1 MAAQQKA
8 ARSFSMLAT
17 AGLALTLSSFVAPVA
32 SAAPEC
38 SDIEVVFARGTDE
51 PPGIGKVGKAFVESL
66 RPMVKGQSI
75 NTYAVRYPATWDFM
89 KAAIGANDM
98 SKRIQSVATQCPD
111 TKIVLGGYS
120 QGAAVVDV
128 VATAPIAG
136 LGYTAPLPASAV
148 PHIAS
153 VVVFGNPSA
162 RIGNPLTRMSTVF
175 GPRTAD
181 LCAPAD
187 PVCSLG
193 RDWDAHVQYQESG
206 LVKLGAEWTAKLIK
220 AADQKPATPATETK
234 KTTQGTSA
242 TTPR

>member
-1 MAAQQKA
+1 MAA
-8 ARSFSMLAT
+8 RRLAVLMTTGMAIALSPLT
-17 AGLALTLSSFVAPVA
+17 APIAT
-32 SAAPEC
+32 AAPEC

-51 PPGIGKVGKAFVESL
+51 PPGIGKVGKSFVEAL
-66 RPMVKGQSI
+66 RPMVKGKSI
-75 NTYAVRYPATWDFM
+75 STYAVKYPATWDFM

-98 SKRIQSVATQCPD
+98 SKRIQTIVAQCPK
-111 TKIVLGGYS
+111 TKIVMGGYS

-136 LGYTAPLPASAV
+136 LGYTAPLPATAV

-187 PVCSLG
+187 PICSLG

-220 AADQKPATPATETK
+220 AADKKPETTK
-234 KTTQGTSA
+234 PVQGTSA
-242 TTPR
+242 STPG

>member
-1 MAAQQKA
+1 
-8 ARSFSMLAT
+8 MLCA
-17 AGLALTLSSFVAPVA
+17 AGLALTLLSPVTAPVA

-38 SDIEVVFARGTDE
+38 PDVEVVFARGTDE
-51 PPGIGKVGKAFVESL
+51 PAGIGKVGKAFVDTL
-66 RPMVKGQSI
+66 KPMLAKGTTV
-75 NTYAVRYPATWDFM
+75 NAYAVKYPATWDFM
-89 KAAIGANDM
+89 KAAVGANDM
-98 SKRIQSVATQCPD
+98 SKRVQTIARQCPD

-153 VVVFGNPSA
+153 IVVFGNPSA

-175 GPRTAD
+175 GSRTAD

-193 RDWDAHVQYQESG
+193 RNWDSHVRYQESG
-206 LVKLGAEWTAKLIK
+206 LVKLGAEWAAKLIK
-220 AADQKPATPATETK
+220 APKPATPEQAREPDTASASRAT
-234 KTTQGTSA
+234 
-242 TTPR
+242 P

>member
-1 MAAQQKA
+1 MAA
-8 ARSFSMLAT
+8 RRLAVLIS
-17 AGLALTLSSFVAPVA
+17 AGLVLALSPLTAPTA

-38 SDIEVVFARGTDE
+38 ADIEVVFARGTDE
-51 PPGIGKVGKAFVESL
+51 PPGIGKVGKAFVDTL
-66 RPMVKGQSI
+66 RPMVKGQSVK
-75 NTYAVRYPATWDFM
+75 TYAVRYPATWDFM

-98 SKRIQSVATQCPD
+98 SKRIQTIVAQCPK

-136 LGYTAPLPASAV
+136 LGYTAPLPAAVV

-187 PVCSLG
+187 PICSLG

-220 AADQKPATPATETK
+220 AADKKPETTTPA
-234 KTTQGTSA
+234 QSTSA
-242 TTPR
+242 STPR

>member
-1 MAAQQKA
+1 MAA
-8 ARSFSMLAT
+8 RRLAVLMTTGMAIALSPLT
-17 AGLALTLSSFVAPVA
+17 APIAT
-32 SAAPEC
+32 AAPEC

-51 PPGIGKVGKAFVESL
+51 PPGIGKVGKSFVEAL
-66 RPMVKGQSI
+66 RPMVKGKSI
-75 NTYAVRYPATWDFM
+75 STYAVKYPATWDFM

-98 SKRIQSVATQCPD
+98 SKRIQTIVAQCPK
-111 TKIVLGGYS
+111 TKIVMGGYS

-136 LGYTAPLPASAV
+136 LGYTAPLPATAV

-187 PVCSLG
+187 PICSLG

-206 LVKLGAEWTAKLIK
+206 LIKLGAEWTAKLIK
-220 AADQKPATPATETK
+220 AADKKPETTKPA
-234 KTTQGTSA
+234 QGTSA
-242 TTPR
+242 STPG

>member
-1 MAAQQKA
+1 MAA
-8 ARSFSMLAT
+8 RRLAVLIT
-17 AGLALTLSSFVAPVA
+17 AGLVLALSPLTAPIA

-51 PPGIGKVGKAFVESL
+51 PPGIGKVGKAFVDTL
-66 RPMVKGQSI
+66 RPMVKGQSVK
-75 NTYAVRYPATWDFM
+75 TYAVKYPATWDFM
-89 KAAIGANDM
+89 KAAVGANDM
-98 SKRIQSVATQCPD
+98 SKRIQAIVAQCPK
-111 TKIVLGGYS
+111 TKIVMGGYS

-136 LGYTAPLPASAV
+136 LGYTAPLPATAV

-175 GPRTAD
+175 GSRTAD

-187 PVCSLG
+187 PICSLG
-193 RDWDAHVQYQESG
+193 RDWDSHVQYPESG

-220 AADQKPATPATETK
+220 AADKKPETTK
-234 KTTQGTSA
+234 PVQSTSGS
-242 TTPR
+242 TPR